1 MYFLQA
7 DLQKCTDKNSKFICA
22 IRGRAYTRRRA
33 RTRAHARE
41 RTRIAVIVAVARGSL
56 FATKKKQD
64 KGFGIYAKW
73 DMLYPKRQNRYPH
86 CIPRKSESDF
96 DSSRPVL
103 DELKAILRAIK
114 GVTDTLL
121 HPVLNSKI
129 YRRQGR

>member
-1 MYFLQA
+1 M
-7 DLQKCTDKNSKFICA
+7 
-22 IRGRAYTRRRA
+22 RAA
-33 RTRAHARE
+33 AHARE

-56 FATKKKQD
+56 IRNQIGNDPIFATKMKQD
-64 KGFGIYAKW
+64 KGFGIYDKW
-73 DMLYPKRQNRYPH
+73 DIIYPKRQNRHPN

-96 DSSRPVL
+96 GSSRPVL

-121 HPVLNSKI
+121 HPALNSKI